1 MNPHETQL
9 QVNAAASA
17 ISAIT
22 ATSLGL
28 VHRSESILAHIEL
41 EIPEGAVVG
50 LVGRN
55 GAGKSSL
62 LRCLV
67 GLTVPSFG
75 SSALLG
81 SPSLALPDSVRERL
95 GYVGQTPDL
104 FDWLTGE
111 AHFKRMAE
119 LYAHWDARRALDIA
133 MRLDLPLGQ
142 RASRLSVGDQ
152 QKLSVVLA
160 LGHDP
165 DLLLL
170 DEPVASLDPMAR
182 RDFMR
187 AMFERRSAS
196 DEAAAKPRTVLISS
210 HLLNDLERVVTHVA
224 FMRDGRIQ
232 LFDEWDALVENLG
245 LLELPLGEFERRL
258 NACPARAV
266 LARRVVQNTER
277 VVLDGRLFVPKNMA
291 PRALNLDELFT
302 ELNA

>member
-1 MNPHETQL
+1 MSQL
-9 QVNAAASA
+9 ESKLQSGAATMA
-17 ISAIT
+17 ISA
-22 ATSLGL
+22 ASLSL
-28 VHRSESILAHIEL
+28 SHRGESILNNIEL
-41 EIPEGAVVG
+41 QIPAGAVVG

-67 GLTVPSFG
+67 GLAVPSVG

-81 SPSLALPDSVRERL
+81 SPSLALPDSVREGL

-119 LYAHWDARRALDIA
+119 LYANWDARRALDIA

-142 RASRLSVGDQ
+142 RANRLSVGDQ

-210 HLLNDLERVVTHVA
+210 HLLSDLERVVTHVA

-232 LFDEWDALVENLG
+232 LFDEWDALVENLA
-245 LLELPLGEFERRL
+245 LFEIPFGAFEQHFS
-258 NACPARAV
+258 ACPPRAV

-277 VVLDGRLFVPKNMA
+277 LILDTRVFRSEVSDA
-291 PRALNLDELFT
+291 RALNLDELFI